1 MAIGVGSDV
10 RDADVVAENDQD
22 VRPPGLAAIYTDHVK
37 AAHAIRKVVLR
48 QTVILNYV
56 NSF

>member
-22 VRPPGLAAIYTDHVK
+22 VRPPGLAAIYTDHVR
-37 AAHAIRKVVLR
+37 AAHVIRKVVLR
-48 QTVILNYV
+48 QTVIYV